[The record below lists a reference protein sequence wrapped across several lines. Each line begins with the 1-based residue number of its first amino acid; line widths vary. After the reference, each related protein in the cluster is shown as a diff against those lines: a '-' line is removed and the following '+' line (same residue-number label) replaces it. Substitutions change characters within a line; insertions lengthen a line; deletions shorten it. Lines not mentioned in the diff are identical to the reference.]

1 MQEIDSQK
9 TRVEWIGFF
18 LGPTLCLLGL
28 VALPESY
35 SLGSAVGPTGA
46 ADSRPQA
53 DSRGDRAP
61 MTVVPP
67 TGTVETA
74 KADPGETVRRPPDHV
89 EFSWA
94 GRATL
99 SVMAWMAV
107 WWLTEAVHITV
118 TALLPLVLF
127 PLLGAA
133 TMRDAASP
141 YAHYLIFLYFGGFM
155 LAFSME
161 KWGLGRRM
169 ALLCLSIIGTS
180 APRMIAGFML
190 VTALLSA
197 FVSNTATTAMMLPI
211 AMSTIGLLRAEQTVD
226 GSGGYIDRFA
236 VCLLLSIAYAAS
248 IGGVATIIG
257 TPPNAFLVGF
267 LSDTIAPEFR
277 TEISFVGWLPIG
289 LALVGLFLPAMYAI
303 MTGLLFPI
311 RGMVLPGGAEM
322 VHRELRGLGPMRRGE
337 WLTTYVF
344 AGTVTAWL
352 TRPLLQSIQWS
363 WQDATVTPFAGL
375 TDTGIAMTA
384 ALLLFVLPVDARRRK
399 FVMDWSTASRTPW
412 DILLLFGGGLSLA
425 AAVQNNGVA
434 EFLGSFTGRIAH
446 VPDIVL
452 VLAVTAAIVF
462 LTELTSNVATTT
474 SLVPVLAALA
484 PGLGIHP
491 VRLAVPAAIAA
502 SCAFMLPV
510 ATPPNAIVFGA
521 GYIRLPQMIRA
532 GLVLNIV
539 SIALVTLVSETVAR
553 WWLLGQSGGP

>member
-1 MQEIDSQK
+1 MQETETRK
-9 TRVEWIGFF
+9 RRVEWAGFF
-18 LGPTLCLLGL
+18 LGPAVCLVGL
-28 VALPESY
+28 VALPDAY
-35 SLGSAVGPTGA
+35 FLGPSHPPTSA
-46 ADSRPQA
+46 ADLPSAEHQRAAQTGNAVSPSNASGTMDRSRSLEASPQ
-53 DSRGDRAP
+53 
-61 MTVVPP
+61 
-67 TGTVETA
+67 TG
-74 KADPGETVRRPPDHV
+74 RV

-118 TALLPLVLF
+118 TALLPLALF

-133 TMRDAASP
+133 TMSEAASP
-141 YAHYLIFLYFGGFM
+141 YAHHLIFLYLGGFT

-169 ALLCLSIIGTS
+169 ALLCLSITGTS
-180 APRMIAGFML
+180 APRMIAGFMM
-190 VTALLSA
+190 VTAFLSA

-211 AMSTIGLLRAEQTVD
+211 ALSTIGLLRAEQASAK
-226 GSGGYIDRFA
+226 GNEHIEMFA
-236 VCLLLSIAYAAS
+236 TCLLLGIAYSAS

-267 LSDTIAPEFR
+267 LGDTIAPEYQIN
-277 TEISFVGWLPIG
+277 ISFVGWLPIG
-289 LALVGLFLPAMYAI
+289 LSLVLLFLPTMYVI
-303 MTGLLFPI
+303 MTRLLFPI
-311 RGMVLPGGAEM
+311 RGIALPGGAQM
-322 VHRELRGLGPMRRGE
+322 VRRELRSLGSISRGE
-337 WLTTYVF
+337 WLTTCVF
-344 AGTVTAWL
+344 VGTVIAWL
-352 TRPLLQSIQWS
+352 TRPLLQSIEFT
-363 WQDATVTPFAGL
+363 WQGASLTPLAGL
-375 TDTGIAMTA
+375 SDTGIAMIA
-384 ALLLFVLPVDARRRK
+384 ALVLFVLPVDIGRRE
-399 FVMDWSTASRTPW
+399 FVMDWATASRTPW

-425 AAVQNNGVA
+425 SAVQNNGVA
-434 EFLGSFTGRIAH
+434 EFLGSFAGQIGQ
-446 VPDIVL
+446 VPDIAIVL
-452 VLAVTAAIVF
+452 FVTAAIVF

-484 PGLGIHP
+484 PGLGMHP

-539 SIALVTLVSETVAR
+539 SVILVTLISETVAR
-553 WWLLGQSGGP
+553 WWLVSSSGGS